1 MKPSADTHLKYLVD
15 DPSPYGNPEEGLD
28 LATAPAYQL
37 FFSCFMGDVDF
48 VIRDADFR
56 TNFHW
61 VSTLSFAIGMLR
73 AIRELPKKGSSQA
86 GFLESED
93 RIEFQLEDSSVRV
106 SSSYSTDVATI
117 VYGELLELAGNAL
130 TDLLTELNSRYPTL
144 RENPSL
150 AAALG
155 DPTS

>member
-1 MKPSADTHLKYLVD
+1 MKPNAATHLRYVVG
-15 DPSPYGNPEEGLD
+15 DPSPYGNPEERLD

-37 FFSCFMGDVDF
+37 FFSCFMGDVDL
-48 VIRDADFR
+48 VIGDAGFS
-56 TNFHW
+56 TKFGW

-73 AIRELPKKGSSQA
+73 AIRELPERKSSQI

-106 SSSYSTDVATI
+106 SSSYSADVATI
-117 VYGELLELAGNAL
+117 VYDELLELAGNAL
-130 TDLLTELNSRYPTL
+130 TDLLVELTSRFPTL

-150 AAALG
+150 AVALG
-155 DPTS
+155 NPES